1 MITSEEGSD
10 NMPIVKEKE
19 TKIKHEIVKLADI
32 VKQKYE
38 LLSKLTSK
46 NIDKTIKESAKL
58 NKKLEEIFVVTIEH
72 CISSFTLSPLGKD
85 LRRSIAYYTITNELR
100 DIMHNANAIME
111 FVSMNKEVTST
122 FEWLPEFSHKILRRF
137 DLLHKLVDTEKVEFV
152 DEIILRDKSINEF
165 YKNLVNTFL
174 ENIKVDPKTLKVKEK
189 SITGFILA
197 VKNFEIAGDNI
208 KEIAEQIRFVLTG
221 KIK

>member
-19 TKIKHEIVKLADI
+19 TKIKHEIVKLSDI

-38 LLSKLTSK
+38 MLAKVTPK
-46 NIDKTIKESAKL
+46 NIDKTLKDSAKL
-58 NKKLEEIFVVTIEH
+58 NKKLEEIFTVTIEH

-100 DIMHNANAIME
+100 DIMHNANAVME
-111 FVSMNKEVTST
+111 YVSMNKDEKST
-122 FEWLPEFSHKILRRF
+122 FTWLPEFSNKILRRF
-137 DLLHKLVDTEKVEFV
+137 DLLHKLVETEKLELV
-152 DEIILRDKSINEF
+152 DEIINRDKSINEF
-165 YKNLVNTFL
+165 YKSLISGFL
-174 ENIKVDPKTLKVKEK
+174 ENIKIDPKTMKLKD
-189 SITGFILA
+189 SSFTGFILA